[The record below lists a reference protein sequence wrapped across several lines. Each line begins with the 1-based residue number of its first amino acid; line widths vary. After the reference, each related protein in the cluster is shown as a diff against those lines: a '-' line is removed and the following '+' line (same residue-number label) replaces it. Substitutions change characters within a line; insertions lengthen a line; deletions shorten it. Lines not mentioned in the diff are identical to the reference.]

1 MSRVRADSYTNSSA
15 SGPPNFPHGFTVT
28 GVTTLGV
35 TTFSSDVTI
44 NGDLYI
50 EGTQTVI
57 NTTILDV
64 EDKNVGIGSTTTPT
78 DTTIDGG
85 GLTFYGATN
94 KTFTWDKGTDYFTFS
109 NGIDIGGAVETIGT
123 ASTSDLGNGKV
134 ELILDAHTGTVFEH
148 DIDTNGIV
156 GIVSL
161 SNFPNGGQKNGSA
174 TTYTVIF
181 TQGNVGMG
189 NTTDA
194 AGITTNIILQ
204 PYGQASFA
212 STTAKVGSGTTVTL
226 STTAED
232 ADFVSFLVRSG
243 SASTTVYATAN
254 KSFRY

>member
-161 SNFPNGGQKNGSA
+161 SNFPNGGQKNGRA

-181 TQGNVGMG
+181 TQANVGMG